1 MMKFR
6 ITTLVDVTETN
17 VRRGGDKLSVDQ
29 MANFMTVYQVIGLRT
44 NPTEIVVSS
53 NKDKITGL
61 GFGSKFK
68 GEHAYWTYEFVV
80 EADESI
86 SIDMM
91 KEDFDLVPFIGGLT
105 ETVNLNNDV
114 FRTKDDKDCNIIFQQ
129 L

>member
-1 MMKFR
+1 MMKFK

-17 VRRGGDKLSVDQ
+17 VRRGDDKLAVNQ

-44 NPTEIVVSS
+44 NPTDILVTSHS
-53 NKDKITGL
+53 DKISGL

-68 GEHAYWTYEFVV
+68 GEQNYWTYEFVV

-86 SIDMM
+86 SINMM

-105 ETVNLNNDV
+105 ETAKLNNDV
-114 FRTKDDKDCNIIFQQ
+114 FRTTDDKDCNIIFQQ

>member
-80 EADESI
+80 EADESV